1 MKKTLIER
9 LREIRRNHASSFH
22 KPEPMPNYYILN
34 FIFSG
39 QTPELR
45 KPEEICNSIR
55 SNVARNPRCSERHA
69 DLIEVFVPP
78 KSYVD
83 ALRFWSAD
91 KQAHD
96 KQVAGYLDA
105 TDKAFV
111 SAPELPDS
119 EFEATVAHLMKEA
132 RSFGL
137 IG

>member
-9 LREIRRNHASSFH
+9 LREIRRNHASGFH
-22 KPEPMPNYYILN
+22 KTEPRPDYHILKL
-34 FIFSG
+34 IFSG

-45 KPEEICNSIR
+45 KPEEICETVR
-55 SNVARNPRCSERHA
+55 SKIARSAYPSEKHL
-69 DLIEVFVPP
+69 DLEQVFIPP

-83 ALRFWSAD
+83 ALRFWSAE

-96 KQVAGYLDA
+96 KQVSGYLDS

-119 EFEATVAHLMKEA
+119 EFEAIVAHLMKEA